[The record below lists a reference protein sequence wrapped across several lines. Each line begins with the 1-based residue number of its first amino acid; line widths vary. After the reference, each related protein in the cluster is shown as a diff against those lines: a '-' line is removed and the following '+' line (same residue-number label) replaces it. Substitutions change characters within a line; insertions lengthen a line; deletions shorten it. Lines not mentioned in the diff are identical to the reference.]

1 MATSPCS
8 ICELVAGRITTPGGP
23 IHDDGLWLVTH
34 HTGPHTDPGELIV
47 QLRRLASNLHELAAR
62 EHAAA
67 EGDSDVPSPAEI
79 DEAVLEVRGMLD
91 QLRSRIA

>member
-1 MATSPCS
+1 MTTSAS
-8 ICELVAGRITTPGGP
+8 RGGSFLRFRTGTTGASGRHVAYIT
-23 IHDDGLWLVTH
+23 
-34 HTGPHTDPGELIV
+34 
-47 QLRRLASNLHELAAR
+47 R

-67 EGDSDVPSPAEI
+67 DDVSDVPSAVEI